1 MATAIDMRA
10 MLRAER
16 ARAAAA
22 AAATSSTT
30 EEAAGALDLAAGA
43 ELLPVPGL
51 ADVW

>member
-1 MATAIDMRA
+1 MSTAIDMRA

-16 ARAAAA
+16 ARV
-22 AAATSSTT
+22 AAATTT
-30 EEAAGALDLAAGA
+30 AAEEATGPLDLAAGA